1 MRFWRGNLK
10 MLLSLLW
17 FITFFSLVGCWNS
30 WISSDE
36 FTLNTYWF
44 NLEYDGNINFEK
56 VQLKTDDLD
65 EIIDL
70 YQEAWDEVW
79 YRDSL
84 LIAEKYAQWLWAN
97 AFAQDN
103 LEILTDKWLILSGIQ
118 RTQVRLKKYWED
130 INAVLVEYKITGWLV
145 NDIPLLY
152 VSQLFIPK
160 DYNMLLMSFI
170 TENKSSYLSASDMF
184 KNIK

>member
-1 MRFWRGNLK
+1 MWKILA
-10 MLLSLLW
+10 LLSIASICFVLVWCGSDWEGESKYITNVAWYSLMYNWNVNLW
-17 FITFFSLVGCWNS
+17 
-30 WISSDE
+30 
-36 FTLNTYWF
+36 
-44 NLEYDGNINFEK
+44 K
-56 VQLKTDDLD
+56 VALKTDDLN

-103 LEILTDKWLILSGIQ
+103 LEILTDKWLILSDIQ